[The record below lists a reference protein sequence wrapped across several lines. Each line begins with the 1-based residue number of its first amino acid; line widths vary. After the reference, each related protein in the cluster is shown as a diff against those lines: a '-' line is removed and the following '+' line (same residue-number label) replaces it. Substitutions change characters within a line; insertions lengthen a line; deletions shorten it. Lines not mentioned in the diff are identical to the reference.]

1 MIVDIMLWI
10 ICICISAVA
19 IVIAGFVLV
28 SVIRGMIL
36 AKEDTEL
43 YRRNRLEKENEY
55 RKQKLREK
63 EKKD

>member
-10 ICICISAVA
+10 ICVCVSVVA
-19 IVIAGFVLV
+19 IVIAGFIIT

-43 YRRNRLEKENEY
+43 YRKNRLEKENEY
-55 RKQKLREK
+55 RKLKQK